1 MRINHI
7 LKPKK
12 QTRWNHCWY
21 ASIQMLKTW
30 KNSGVK
36 TKPTGDITMKL
47 HDQNSKLDW
56 NFNSPH
62 FDQVVNENK
71 LKYLN
76 KNKLNIR
83 EPDTVVNILT
93 EYGPFI
99 ALGLFGKISFLKVT
113 LSAANPHAI
122 VIAGIDTEKKQFKM
136 IDPWTGKESWVDYK
150 HLVGLEDGARGGL
163 VHNI

>member
-1 MRINHI
+1 MRIDHI

-30 KNSGVK
+30 KNGGVK

-47 HDQNSKLDW
+47 HDKNSTLDC
-56 NFNSPH
+56 NFNSSD
-62 FDQVVNENK
+62 FDHVVNENK
-71 LKYLN
+71 LKYLS
-76 KNKLNIR
+76 KLYLNIR
-83 EPDTVVNILT
+83 EPEKVVKILT
-93 EYGPFI
+93 DYGPFI
-99 ALGLFGKISFLKVT
+99 VMGLFGKISFFKVI
-113 LSAANPHAI
+113 LFAGNPHAI

-150 HLVGLEDGARGGL
+150 YLVGLEDGVRGGL
-163 VHNI
+163 VHNL